1 MSAPFHA
8 NHQWRFHMLNPWF
21 AIPFQAARF
30 GFEAQN
36 AAALQLMRLTG
47 GTSKTEVR
55 GTVADKIAAP
65 PVVPAD
71 AAPSDVPADVAP
83 SDVPADA
90 APPDVPAD
98 AAPPDVPADAAP
110 PVVRAPATKLA
121 SNGGRRRESVNKV
134 HKKRSRA
141 KISAS
146 APSKRHSLKK
156 SAPRRA

>member
-1 MSAPFHA
+1 
-8 NHQWRFHMLNPWF
+8 MLNPWF

-36 AAALQLMRLTG
+36 AAALQLMRLMG
-47 GTSKTEVR
+47 GTIKTEVR

-65 PVVPAD
+65 PDVPAD
-71 AAPSDVPADVAP
+71 AAPP
-83 SDVPADA
+83 DVPADA

-110 PVVRAPATKLA
+110 PVVRAAATKLA
-121 SNGGRRRESVNKV
+121 LNGGRRRESVNKV

-146 APSKRHSLKK
+146 APSKRHSLKR

>member
-30 GFEAQN
+30 GFEAQH
-36 AAALQLMRLTG
+36 AGALQLMRLMG

-65 PVVPAD
+65 P
-71 AAPSDVPADVAP
+71 DVPTDP
-83 SDVPADA
+83 
-90 APPDVPAD
+90 
-98 AAPPDVPADAAP
+98 APPDVPADAAP

-146 APSKRHSLKK
+146 APSKRHSLK
-156 SAPRRA
+156 

>member
-1 MSAPFHA
+1 
-8 NHQWRFHMLNPWF
+8 MLNPF
-21 AIPFQAARF
+21 AITFQAARF

-36 AAALQLMRLTG
+36 AAALQLMRLMG

-65 PVVPAD
+65 P
-71 AAPSDVPADVAP
+71 
-83 SDVPADA
+83 
-90 APPDVPAD
+90 
-98 AAPPDVPADAAP
+98 DVPADAAP
-110 PVVRAPATKLA
+110 PVVQAAATKLA

-141 KISAS
+141 EISAS
-146 APSKRHSLKK
+146 APSTRHSLKK

>member
-1 MSAPFHA
+1 
-8 NHQWRFHMLNPWF
+8 MLNPWF

-36 AAALQLMRLTG
+36 AAALQLMRLMG

-65 PVVPAD
+65 PVVPA
-71 AAPSDVPADVAP
+71 A
-83 SDVPADA
+83 
-90 APPDVPAD
+90 
-98 AAPPDVPADAAP
+98 AAP
-110 PVVRAPATKLA
+110 PVVQAAATKLA
-121 SNGGRRRESVNKV
+121 SDGARRRESVNKV

>member
-1 MSAPFHA
+1 
-8 NHQWRFHMLNPWF
+8 MLNPWF

-36 AAALQLMRLTG
+36 AAALQLMRLMG

-65 PVVPAD
+65 P
-71 AAPSDVPADVAP
+71 DVPTDP
-83 SDVPADA
+83 
-90 APPDVPAD
+90 
-98 AAPPDVPADAAP
+98 APPDVPADAAP

>member
-1 MSAPFHA
+1 
-8 NHQWRFHMLNPWF
+8 MLNPWF

-36 AAALQLMRLTG
+36 AAALQLMRLMG

-55 GTVADKIAAP
+55 GTVANKI
-65 PVVPAD
+65 
-71 AAPSDVPADVAP
+71 
-83 SDVPADA
+83 
-90 APPDVPAD
+90 

>member
-1 MSAPFHA
+1 M
-8 NHQWRFHMLNPWF
+8 QMRFHMLNPWF

-36 AAALQLMRLTG
+36 AAALQLMRLMG

-55 GTVADKIAAP
+55 GTVANKI
-65 PVVPAD
+65 
-71 AAPSDVPADVAP
+71 
-83 SDVPADA
+83 A

-98 AAPPDVPADAAP
+98 AAPPVVPADAAPPVVPADAAP